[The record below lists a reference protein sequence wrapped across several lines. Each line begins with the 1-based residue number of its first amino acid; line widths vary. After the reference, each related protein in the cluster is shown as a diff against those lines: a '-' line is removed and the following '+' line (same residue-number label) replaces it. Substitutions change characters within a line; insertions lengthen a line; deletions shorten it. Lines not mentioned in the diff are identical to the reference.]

1 MTVSNTFMI
10 MKDSP
15 AAPEDTIQV
24 RFPTEESLSP
34 RRGPPLPGPLLAPV
48 FPCLPHPR
56 GPAHPCPLELFLC
69 GWS

>member
-1 MTVSNTFMI
+1 

-34 RRGPPLPGPLLAPV
+34 RRGLLLPGPLLAPV
-48 FPCLPHPR
+48 FP
-56 GPAHPCPLELFLC
+56 
-69 GWS
+69 